1 MAKTLHSLKDLKGLI
16 PKDEPVRKASA
27 QAKRQEKTAEPVKV
41 SSDPKV
47 GDRVVL
53 MESDEHGRIQ
63 RIDGRTYF
71 IKLDDGLIV
80 SLGKWDFA
88 VTDDKEEERLRDS
101 IFARKRSV
109 LLDEPIRSRYTDY
122 GEITVDLHL
131 EALAGG
137 RSVQSGQ
144 ALQFQI
150 DAFKSELKKCLPHR
164 GMRVRFIT
172 GVGDYVLTNAIRKE
186 LDEVYALR
194 CNYTVGTPGVTVVTV
209 R

>member
-1 MAKTLHSLKDLKGLI
+1 MGKTLHSLKDLKGLI
-16 PKDEPVRKASA
+16 PKDEPSKKVLAPQKLR
-27 QAKRQEKTAEPVKV
+27 EKPVSPVKV
-41 SSDPKV
+41 SEDPKV

-71 IKLDDGLIV
+71 IKLDDGLVV

-88 VTDDKEEERLRDS
+88 VTDDKEEERLRNS
-101 IFARKRSV
+101 IFARRRPVSQ
-109 LLDEPIRSRYTDY
+109 DEPSRLRYTDY

-137 RSVQSGQ
+137 RSIQSGQ
-144 ALQFQI
+144 ALQFQM

-186 LDEVYALR
+186 LDEVYSLR
-194 CNYTVGTPGVTVVTV
+194 CTYTVGTLGVTIVTV

>member
-1 MAKTLHSLKDLKGLI
+1 MKDLKGLI
-16 PKDEPVRKASA
+16 PKDEPSKKVLAPQKLR
-27 QAKRQEKTAEPVKV
+27 EKPVSPVKV
-41 SSDPKV
+41 SEDPKV

-71 IKLDDGLIV
+71 IKLDDDLVV

-88 VTDDKEEERLRDS
+88 VTDDKEEERLRNS
-101 IFARKRSV
+101 IFARRRPVSQ
-109 LLDEPIRSRYTDY
+109 DEPSRSRYTDY

-144 ALQFQI
+144 ALQFQM

-186 LDEVYALR
+186 LDEVYSLR
-194 CNYTVGTPGVTVVTV
+194 CTYTVGTLGVTIVTV

>member
-1 MAKTLHSLKDLKGLI
+1 MGKTLHSLKDLKGLI
-16 PKDEPVRKASA
+16 PKDEPVKKTSA
-27 QAKRQEKTAEPVKV
+27 PSRLVGKPAEPVKV
-41 SSDPKV
+41 TGDPKV

-63 RIDGRTYF
+63 RVEGKTYF
-71 IKLDDGLIV
+71 VKLDDGLV
-80 SLGKWDFA
+80 VGLGKWDFA
-88 VTDDKEEERLRDS
+88 VTDDKEEERLRNS
-101 IFARKRSV
+101 IFVRRKPAVS
-109 LLDEPIRSRYTDY
+109 DEQPRFRYTDY

-137 RSVQSGQ
+137 RAVLPGQ
-144 ALQFQI
+144 ALQFQM

-194 CNYTVGTPGVTVVTV
+194 CTYTIGTPGVTVVTV

>member
-1 MAKTLHSLKDLKGLI
+1 MKDLKGLI
-16 PKDEPVRKASA
+16 PKDEPSKKVLAPQKLR
-27 QAKRQEKTAEPVKV
+27 EKPVSPVKV
-41 SSDPKV
+41 SEDPKV

-71 IKLDDGLIV
+71 IKLDDGLV
-80 SLGKWDFA
+80 ASLGKWDFA
-88 VTDDKEEERLRDS
+88 VTDDKEEERLRNS
-101 IFARKRSV
+101 IFARRRPVSQ
-109 LLDEPIRSRYTDY
+109 DEPSRLRYTDY

-137 RSVQSGQ
+137 RSIQSGQ
-144 ALQFQI
+144 ALQFQM

-186 LDEVYALR
+186 LDEVYSLR
-194 CNYTVGTPGVTVVTV
+194 CTYTVGTLGVTIVTV

>member
-1 MAKTLHSLKDLKGLI
+1 MKDLKGLI
-16 PKDEPVRKASA
+16 PKDEPSKKVLAPQKLR
-27 QAKRQEKTAEPVKV
+27 EKPVSPVKV
-41 SSDPKV
+41 SEDPKV

-71 IKLDDGLIV
+71 IKLDDGLVV

-88 VTDDKEEERLRDS
+88 VTDDKEEERLRNS
-101 IFARKRSV
+101 IFARRRPVSQ
-109 LLDEPIRSRYTDY
+109 DEPSRSRYTDY

-137 RSVQSGQ
+137 RSIQSGQ
-144 ALQFQI
+144 ALQFQM

-172 GVGDYVLTNAIRKE
+172 GVGDYVLTKAIRKE
-186 LDEVYALR
+186 LDEVYSLR
-194 CNYTVGTPGVTVVTV
+194 CTYTVGTPGVTIVTV

>member
-1 MAKTLHSLKDLKGLI
+1 MKDLKGLI
-16 PKDEPVRKASA
+16 PKDEPSKKVLAPQKLR
-27 QAKRQEKTAEPVKV
+27 EKPVSPVKV
-41 SSDPKV
+41 SEDPKV

-63 RIDGRTYF
+63 RVDGKTYS
-71 IKLDDGLIV
+71 IKLDNGLVV
-80 SLGKWDFA
+80 SLVKWDFA
-88 VTDDKEEERLRDS
+88 VTDDKEEERLRNS
-101 IFARKRSV
+101 IFARRRPVSQ
-109 LLDEPIRSRYTDY
+109 DEPSRLRYTDY

-137 RSVQSGQ
+137 RSIQSGQ
-144 ALQFQI
+144 ALQFQM

-186 LDEVYALR
+186 LDEVYSLR
-194 CNYTVGTPGVTVVTV
+194 CTYTVGTLGVTIVTV

>member
-1 MAKTLHSLKDLKGLI
+1 MKDLRGLI
-16 PKDEPVRKASA
+16 PKEEAVKKASA
-27 QAKRQEKTAEPVKV
+27 LSRLREKPAAPVRANEE
-41 SSDPKV
+41 PKV

-53 MESDEHGRIQ
+53 MESDEHGLIQ
-63 RIDGRTYF
+63 RVAGKTYS
-71 IKLDDGLIV
+71 IKLDGGLVV

-88 VTDDKEEERLRDS
+88 VTDDKEEERLRNS
-101 IFARKRSV
+101 IFAGRRCSTQ
-109 LLDEPIRSRYTDY
+109 DEPSRSRYTDY

-137 RSVQSGQ
+137 RSIQPGQ
-144 ALQFQI
+144 ALQFQM

-186 LDEVYALR
+186 LDEVYSLR
-194 CNYTVGTPGVTVVTV
+194 CTYTVGTPGVTVVTV

>member
-1 MAKTLHSLKDLKGLI
+1 MKDLKGLI
-16 PKDEPVRKASA
+16 PKDEPSKKVLAPQKLR
-27 QAKRQEKTAEPVKV
+27 EKPVSPVKV
-41 SSDPKV
+41 SEDPKV

-71 IKLDDGLIV
+71 IKLDDGLVV

-88 VTDDKEEERLRDS
+88 VTDDKEEERLRNS
-101 IFARKRSV
+101 IFARRRPVSQ
-109 LLDEPIRSRYTDY
+109 DEPSRSRYTDY

-137 RSVQSGQ
+137 RSVQQGQ
-144 ALQFQI
+144 ALQFQM

-186 LDEVYALR
+186 LDEVYSLR
-194 CNYTVGTPGVTVVTV
+194 CTYTVGTLGVTIVTV

>member
-1 MAKTLHSLKDLKGLI
+1 MKDLKGLI
-16 PKDEPVRKASA
+16 PKDEPSKKVLAPQKLR
-27 QAKRQEKTAEPVKV
+27 EKPVSPVKV
-41 SSDPKV
+41 SEDPKV

-71 IKLDDGLIV
+71 IKLDDGLVV

-88 VTDDKEEERLRDS
+88 VTDDKEEERLRNS
-101 IFARKRSV
+101 IFARRRPVSQ
-109 LLDEPIRSRYTDY
+109 DEPSRLRYTDY

-137 RSVQSGQ
+137 RSIQSGQ
-144 ALQFQI
+144 ALQFQM

-186 LDEVYALR
+186 LDEVYSLR
-194 CNYTVGTPGVTVVTV
+194 CTYTVGTLGVTIVTV

>member
-1 MAKTLHSLKDLKGLI
+1 MGKTLHSLKDLKGLI
-16 PKDEPVRKASA
+16 PKDEPSKKVLAPQKLR
-27 QAKRQEKTAEPVKV
+27 EKPVSPVKV
-41 SSDPKV
+41 SEDPKV

-71 IKLDDGLIV
+71 IKLDDGLVV

-88 VTDDKEEERLRDS
+88 VTDDKEEERLRNS
-101 IFARKRSV
+101 IFARRRPASQ
-109 LLDEPIRSRYTDY
+109 DEPSRLRYTDY

-137 RSVQSGQ
+137 RSIQSGQ
-144 ALQFQI
+144 ALQFQM

-186 LDEVYALR
+186 LDEVYSLR
-194 CNYTVGTPGVTVVTV
+194 CTYTVGTPGVTIVTV

>member
-1 MAKTLHSLKDLKGLI
+1 MKDLKGLI
-16 PKDEPVRKASA
+16 PKDEPSKKVLAPQKLR
-27 QAKRQEKTAEPVKV
+27 EKPVSPVKV
-41 SSDPKV
+41 SEDPKV

-71 IKLDDGLIV
+71 IKLDDGLVV

-88 VTDDKEEERLRDS
+88 VTDDKEEERLRNS
-101 IFARKRSV
+101 IFARRRPVSQ
-109 LLDEPIRSRYTDY
+109 DEPSRSRYTDY

-137 RSVQSGQ
+137 RSVQPGQ
-144 ALQFQI
+144 VLQFQM

-172 GVGDYVLTNAIRKE
+172 GVGDYVLTKAIRKE
-186 LDEVYALR
+186 LDVVYSLR
-194 CNYTVGTPGVTVVTV
+194 CTYTVGTPGVTIVTV

>member
-1 MAKTLHSLKDLKGLI
+1 MGKTLHSLKDLKGLI
-16 PKDEPVRKASA
+16 PKEEPVVKASA
-27 QAKRQEKTAEPVKV
+27 PSRPQAKESAPVKV
-41 SSDPKV
+41 DGGPKV

-63 RIDGRTYF
+63 RTDGKNYF
-71 IKLDDGLIV
+71 VKLDDGLVV

-88 VTDDKEEERLRDS
+88 VTDDKEEERLRNS
-101 IFARKRSV
+101 IFARRRPVSRE
-109 LLDEPIRSRYTDY
+109 EPSRSRYTDY

-131 EALAGG
+131 DALAGG

-144 ALQFQI
+144 ALQFQM

-194 CNYTVGTPGVTVVTV
+194 CTYTVGTPGVTVVTV

>member
-1 MAKTLHSLKDLKGLI
+1 MKDLKGLI
-16 PKDEPVRKASA
+16 PKEEPAKKALSSVKEREKSA
-27 QAKRQEKTAEPVKV
+27 APVMANE
-41 SSDPKV
+41 DPKV

-63 RIDGRTYF
+63 RIDGKTYF
-71 IKLDDGLIV
+71 IRLDDGLVV

-88 VTDDKEEERLRDS
+88 VTDDKEEERLRNS
-101 IFARKRSV
+101 IFARRKPV
-109 LLDEPIRSRYTDY
+109 LPDEPSRSRYTDY

-137 RSVQSGQ
+137 RSVQPGQ
-144 ALQFQI
+144 ALQFQM

-164 GMRVRFIT
+164 GMRIRFIT
-172 GVGDYVLTNAIRKE
+172 GVGYYVLTNAIRKE
-186 LDEVYALR
+186 LDEVYSLR
-194 CNYTVGTPGVTVVTV
+194 CTYTIGTLGVTIVTV

>member
-1 MAKTLHSLKDLKGLI
+1 MGKTLHSLKDLKGLI
-16 PKDEPVRKASA
+16 PKE
-27 QAKRQEKTAEPVKV
+27 EPVKKTSTPV
-41 SSDPKV
+41 KGHERQTTPARVNEEPKV
-47 GDRVVL
+47 GDMVVL

-63 RIDGRTYF
+63 RVDGKKYS
-71 IKLDDGLIV
+71 IKLDNGLVV

-88 VTDDKEEERLRDS
+88 VTDDKEEDRLRNS
-101 IFARKRSV
+101 IFARRRPVSQ
-109 LLDEPIRSRYTDY
+109 DEPSRSRYTDY

-137 RSVQSGQ
+137 RSIQSGQ
-144 ALQFQI
+144 ALQFQM

-172 GVGDYVLTNAIRKE
+172 GVGDYVLTNVIRKE
-186 LDEVYALR
+186 LDEVYSLR
-194 CNYTVGTPGVTVVTV
+194 CTYTVGTPGVTIVTV

>member
-1 MAKTLHSLKDLKGLI
+1 MKDLKGLI
-16 PKDEPVRKASA
+16 PKDEPVRKTP
-27 QAKRQEKTAEPVKV
+27 AKRQEKPAESVKV
-41 SSDPKV
+41 SSDPKI

-53 MESDEHGRIQ
+53 MESDEHGKIQ
-63 RIDGRTYF
+63 RVDGKTYF
-71 IKLDDGLIV
+71 IKLDDGLVV

-88 VTDDKEEERLRDS
+88 VTDDKEEERLRNS
-101 IFARKRSV
+101 IFARRKPT
-109 LLDEPIRSRYTDY
+109 LQDEPSRSRYTDY

-131 EALAGG
+131 EALVGG
-137 RSVQSGQ
+137 RSVQPGQ
-144 ALQFQI
+144 ALQFQM

-172 GVGDYVLTNAIRKE
+172 GVVDYVLTNAIRKE

-194 CNYTVGTPGVTVVTV
+194 CTYTVGTPGVTVVTV

>member
-1 MAKTLHSLKDLKGLI
+1 MGKTLHSLKELKGLI
-16 PKDEPVRKASA
+16 PKEKPTKKALVPVKGRERLAAPVRVN
-27 QAKRQEKTAEPVKV
+27 E
-41 SSDPKV
+41 DPKV

-63 RIDGRTYF
+63 RIDRKTYF
-71 IKLDDGLIV
+71 IKLDDGLVV

-88 VTDDKEEERLRDS
+88 VTDDKEEERLRNS
-101 IFARKRSV
+101 IFAGRRCSTQ
-109 LLDEPIRSRYTDY
+109 DEPSRSRYTDY

-137 RSVQSGQ
+137 RSVLPGQ
-144 ALQFQI
+144 ALQFQM

-186 LDEVYALR
+186 LDEVYSLR
-194 CNYTVGTPGVTVVTV
+194 CTYTVGTPGVTVVTV

>member
-1 MAKTLHSLKDLKGLI
+1 MKELKGLI
-16 PKDEPVRKASA
+16 PKEEPVKKASA
-27 QAKRQEKTAEPVKV
+27 QAKRLERQTAPVKV
-41 SSDPKV
+41 NEDPKV

-53 MESDEHGRIQ
+53 MESDEHGKIQ
-63 RIDGRTYF
+63 RVDGKVYS
-71 IKLDDGLIV
+71 IKLDNGLVV
-80 SLGKWDFA
+80 SLVKWDFA
-88 VTDDKEEERLRDS
+88 VTDDREEERLRNS
-101 IFARKRSV
+101 IFARRRPVSQ
-109 LLDEPIRSRYTDY
+109 DEPSRLRYTDY

-144 ALQFQI
+144 ALQFQM

-186 LDEVYALR
+186 LDEVYSLR
-194 CNYTVGTPGVTVVTV
+194 CTYTVGTLGVTIVTV

>member
-1 MAKTLHSLKDLKGLI
+1 MGKTLHSLKDLKGLI
-16 PKDEPVRKASA
+16 PKDEPSKKVLAPQKLR
-27 QAKRQEKTAEPVKV
+27 EKPVSPVKV
-41 SSDPKV
+41 SEDPKV

-71 IKLDDGLIV
+71 IKLDDGLVV

-88 VTDDKEEERLRDS
+88 VTDDKEEERLRNS
-101 IFARKRSV
+101 IFARRRPVSQ
-109 LLDEPIRSRYTDY
+109 DEPSRSRYTDY

-144 ALQFQI
+144 ALQFQM

-186 LDEVYALR
+186 LDEVYSLR
-194 CNYTVGTPGVTVVTV
+194 CTYTVGTLGVTIVTV

>member
-1 MAKTLHSLKDLKGLI
+1 MGKTLHSLKELKGLI
-16 PKDEPVRKASA
+16 PKEEPVKKASA
-27 QAKRQEKTAEPVKV
+27 QAKRLERQTAPVKV
-41 SSDPKV
+41 NEDPKV

-53 MESDEHGRIQ
+53 MESDEHGKIQ
-63 RIDGRTYF
+63 RVDGKAYS
-71 IKLDDGLIV
+71 IKLDNGLV
-80 SLGKWDFA
+80 VNLGKWDFA
-88 VTDDKEEERLRDS
+88 VTNDKEEERLRNS
-101 IFARKRSV
+101 IFARRKSAQQ
-109 LLDEPIRSRYTDY
+109 DEPSRSRYTGY

-137 RSVQSGQ
+137 RSVQPGQ
-144 ALQFQI
+144 ALQFQM

-186 LDEVYALR
+186 LDEVYSLR
-194 CNYTVGTPGVTVVTV
+194 CTYTVGTPGVTVVTV

>member
-1 MAKTLHSLKDLKGLI
+1 M
-16 PKDEPVRKASA
+16 
-27 QAKRQEKTAEPVKV
+27 
-41 SSDPKV
+41 
-47 GDRVVL
+47 VVL

-63 RIDGRTYF
+63 RVDGKTYS
-71 IKLDDGLIV
+71 IKLDNGLAV

-88 VTDDKEEERLRDS
+88 VTDDKEEERLRNS
-101 IFARKRSV
+101 IFARRRPVSQ
-109 LLDEPIRSRYTDY
+109 DEPSRSRYTDY

-137 RSVQSGQ
+137 RSIQSGQ
-144 ALQFQI
+144 ALQFQM

-186 LDEVYALR
+186 LDEVYSLR
-194 CNYTVGTPGVTVVTV
+194 CTYTVGTLGVTIVTV

>member
-1 MAKTLHSLKDLKGLI
+1 MGKTLHSLKDLKGLI
-16 PKDEPVRKASA
+16 PKDEPSKKVLAPQKLR
-27 QAKRQEKTAEPVKV
+27 EKPVSPVKV
-41 SSDPKV
+41 SEDPKV

-71 IKLDDGLIV
+71 IKLDDDLVV

-88 VTDDKEEERLRDS
+88 VTDDKEEERLRNS
-101 IFARKRSV
+101 IFARRRPVSQ
-109 LLDEPIRSRYTDY
+109 DEPSRSRYTDY

-137 RSVQSGQ
+137 RSIQSGQ
-144 ALQFQI
+144 ALQFQM

-186 LDEVYALR
+186 LDEVYSLR
-194 CNYTVGTPGVTVVTV
+194 CTYTVGTLGVTIVTV

>member
-1 MAKTLHSLKDLKGLI
+1 MKDLKGLI
-16 PKDEPVRKASA
+16 PKDEPSKKVLAPQKLR
-27 QAKRQEKTAEPVKV
+27 EKPVSPVKV
-41 SSDPKV
+41 SEDPKV

-71 IKLDDGLIV
+71 IKLDDGLVV

-88 VTDDKEEERLRDS
+88 VTDDKEEERLRNS
-101 IFARKRSV
+101 IFARRRPVSQ
-109 LLDEPIRSRYTDY
+109 DEPSRSRYTDY

-131 EALAGG
+131 EVLAGG
-137 RSVQSGQ
+137 RSIQSGQ
-144 ALQFQI
+144 ALQFQM

-186 LDEVYALR
+186 LDEVYSLR
-194 CNYTVGTPGVTVVTV
+194 CTYTVGTLGVTIVTV

>member
-1 MAKTLHSLKDLKGLI
+1 MGKTLHSLKDLKGLI
-16 PKDEPVRKASA
+16 PKDEPSKKVLAPQKLR
-27 QAKRQEKTAEPVKV
+27 EKPVSPVKV
-41 SSDPKV
+41 SEDPKV

-71 IKLDDGLIV
+71 IKLDDDLVV

-88 VTDDKEEERLRDS
+88 VTDDKEEERLRNS
-101 IFARKRSV
+101 IFARRRPVSQ
-109 LLDEPIRSRYTDY
+109 DEPSRLRYTDY
-122 GEITVDLHL
+122 GDITVDLHL

-137 RSVQSGQ
+137 RSIQSGQ
-144 ALQFQI
+144 ALQFQM

-186 LDEVYALR
+186 LDEVYSLR
-194 CNYTVGTPGVTVVTV
+194 CTYTVGTLGVTIVTV

>member
-1 MAKTLHSLKDLKGLI
+1 MGKTLHSLKDLKGLI
-16 PKDEPVRKASA
+16 PKEEPIKKSLRPSKLREKQASPVRVN
-27 QAKRQEKTAEPVKV
+27 EE
-41 SSDPKV
+41 PKV

-63 RIDGRTYF
+63 RIDGKIYF
-71 IKLDDGLIV
+71 IRLDDGLVV

-88 VTDDKEEERLRDS
+88 VTDDKEEERLRNS
-101 IFARKRSV
+101 IFARRRPVSQ
-109 LLDEPIRSRYTDY
+109 DEPSRSRYTDY

-131 EALAGG
+131 EALAGS
-137 RSVQSGQ
+137 RSVQPGQ
-144 ALQFQI
+144 ALQFQM
-150 DAFKSELKKCLPHR
+150 DAFKSELKKCIPHR

-186 LDEVYALR
+186 LDEVYSLR
-194 CNYTVGTPGVTVVTV
+194 CTYTVGTPGVTIVTV